1 MTDGRLRHGIPGAA
15 RRRRSRHSAGQTL
28 VEFALVL
35 PIFLVMLFGI
45 VDAGRFIYLSSV
57 VSQAAREAARVASV
71 EASWIGSSDASCGTT
86 GGPTCPANATA
97 LKSDITAAANRMV
110 KPFGPITTVYFSCT
124 SPGSAPSG
132 AWTTQSCGTNASTNL
147 VSVRIVMTLSPITP
161 VIGQIVGTVTATGSA
176 TMVIN

>member
-1 MTDGRLRHGIPGAA
+1 MRPPADSRSA
-15 RRRRSRHSAGQTL
+15 RSKRRSLGQTL
-28 VEFALVL
+28 VEFSLVL

-45 VDAGRFIYLSSV
+45 VDAGRFVYMSSV

-86 GGPTCPANATA
+86 GGPICPANTNA
-97 LKSDITAAANRMV
+97 LKADMTTAANRMV
-110 KPFGPITTVYFSCT
+110 KPFGPISTVYFSCT

-132 AWTTQSCGTNASTNL
+132 AWTTQSCGTNASTNI
-147 VSVRIVMTLSPITP
+147 VSVRIVMTFTPLTP
-161 VIGQIVGTVTATGSA
+161 VIGQIVGSVMATGSA